1 MAISFSLETK
11 YNLKSRTLIKKW
23 LKQIIENKGYKLGTL
38 SYILCDDDYLLE
50 INKQYLQHEF
60 YTDIITFDYVENGVI
75 NGDIF
80 ISVDRVKENATSFG
94 VSEREELMRVFAHG
108 VLHLSGLKDATSEEA
123 SQMRKAENE
132 SLELLKETHFT
143 LHKNQ

>member
-80 ISVDRVKENATSFG
+80 ISVDRVKENAASFG

-123 SQMRKAENE
+123 FQMRKAENE
-132 SLELLKETHFT
+132 SLELLKELEKH
-143 LHKNQ
+143 NQ

>member
-23 LKQIIENKGYKLGTL
+23 LKQIIENKRYKLGTL

-80 ISVDRVKENATSFG
+80 ISVDRVKENAASFG

-132 SLELLKETHFT
+132 SLELLKELEKH
-143 LHKNQ
+143 NQ

>member
-75 NGDIF
+75 NGDVF

-132 SLELLKETHFT
+132 SLELLKELEKH
-143 LHKNQ
+143 NQ

>member
-80 ISVDRVKENATSFG
+80 ISVDRVKENAASFG
-94 VSEREELMRVFAHG
+94 VSDREELMRVFAHG

-132 SLELLKETHFT
+132 SLELLKELEKH
-143 LHKNQ
+143 NQ

>member
-23 LKQIIENKGYKLGTL
+23 LKQIIENKGYKLGTV

-132 SLELLKETHFT
+132 SLELLKELEKH
-143 LHKNQ
+143 NQ

>member
-1 MAISFSLETK
+1 MAVSFSLETK

-80 ISVDRVKENATSFG
+80 ISVDRVKENASLFG

-123 SQMRKAENE
+123 TQMRKAENE
-132 SLELLKETHFT
+132 SLELLKELEKH
-143 LHKNQ
+143 NQ

>member
-60 YTDIITFDYVENGVI
+60 YTDIITFDYVEDGVI

-80 ISVDRVKENATSFG
+80 ISVDRVKENASLFG

-123 SQMRKAENE
+123 TQMRKAENE
-132 SLELLKETHFT
+132 CFELLKELEKH
-143 LHKNQ
+143 NQ

>member
-23 LKQIIENKGYKLGTL
+23 LKQIIENKGYKLGTI

-80 ISVDRVKENATSFG
+80 ISIDRVKENAASFG

-132 SLELLKETHFT
+132 SLELLKELEKH
-143 LHKNQ
+143 NQ

>member
-38 SYILCDDDYLLE
+38 SYILFDDDYLLE

-80 ISVDRVKENATSFG
+80 ISVDRVKENAASFG
-94 VSEREELMRVFAHG
+94 VSEREELVRVFAHG

-132 SLELLKETHFT
+132 SLELLKELEKH
-143 LHKNQ
+143 NQ

>member
-50 INKQYLQHEF
+50 INKHYLQHEF

-80 ISVDRVKENATSFG
+80 ISVDRVKENAASFG

-132 SLELLKETHFT
+132 SLELLKELEKH
-143 LHKNQ
+143 NQ

>member
-1 MAISFSLETK
+1 MVISFSLETK

-80 ISVDRVKENATSFG
+80 ISVDRVKENAASFG

-132 SLELLKETHFT
+132 SLELLKKKKKH
-143 LHKNQ
+143 NQ

>member
-23 LKQIIENKGYKLGTL
+23 LKQIIENKGYKLGTI

-60 YTDIITFDYVENGVI
+60 YTDIITFDYVEDGVI

-80 ISVDRVKENATSFG
+80 ISVDRVKENAASFG
-94 VSEREELMRVFAHG
+94 VSEKEELMRVFAHG
-108 VLHLSGLKDATSEEA
+108 VLHLTGLKDATAEEA

-132 SLELLKETHFT
+132 SLELFREIEKH
-143 LHKNQ
+143 NQ

>member
-80 ISVDRVKENATSFG
+80 ISVDRVKENAASFG

-108 VLHLSGLKDATSEEA
+108 VLHLSGLKDATSEEV

-132 SLELLKETHFT
+132 SLELLKELEKH
-143 LHKNQ
+143 NQ

>member
-1 MAISFSLETK
+1 
-11 YNLKSRTLIKKW
+11 
-23 LKQIIENKGYKLGTL
+23 
-38 SYILCDDDYLLE
+38 YILCDDDYLLE

-80 ISVDRVKENATSFG
+80 ISVDRVKENAASFG

-108 VLHLSGLKDATSEEA
+108 VLHLSGLKDATSEEV

-132 SLELLKETHFT
+132 SLELLKELEKH
-143 LHKNQ
+143 NQ

>member
-1 MAISFSLETK
+1 MAISFSVETK
-11 YNLKSRTLIKKW
+11 YSLKSRNQIKQW
-23 LKQIIENKGYKLGTL
+23 LKQLIESKGYKLGTL
-38 SYILCDDDYLLE
+38 SYILCDDDYLLK

-80 ISVDRVKENATSFG
+80 ISVDRVKENAASFG

-123 SQMRKAENE
+123 TQMRKAENE
-132 SLELLKETHFT
+132 SLELLKELEKH
-143 LHKNQ
+143 NQ

>member
-1 MAISFSLETK
+1 MLLLLSLSLVLLF
-11 YNLKSRTLIKKW
+11 N
-23 LKQIIENKGYKLGTL
+23 
-38 SYILCDDDYLLE
+38 ILCDDDYLLE

-132 SLELLKETHFT
+132 SLELLKELEKH
-143 LHKNQ
+143 NQ

>member
-23 LKQIIENKGYKLGTL
+23 LKQIIENKGFKLGTL

-80 ISVDRVKENATSFG
+80 ISVDRVKENAASFG

-108 VLHLSGLKDATSEEA
+108 VLHLSGLKDATSA
-123 SQMRKAENE
+123 LS
-132 SLELLKETHFT
+132 SLLQTV
-143 LHKNQ
+143 

>member
-38 SYILCDDDYLLE
+38 SYILCEDDYLLE

-80 ISVDRVKENATSFG
+80 ISVDRVKENAASFG

-132 SLELLKETHFT
+132 SLELLKELEKH
-143 LHKNQ
+143 NQ

>member
-50 INKQYLQHEF
+50 INRQYLQHEF

-80 ISVDRVKENATSFG
+80 ISVDRVKENAASFG

-123 SQMRKAENE
+123 TQMRKAENE
-132 SLELLKETHFT
+132 SLELLKELEKH
-143 LHKNQ
+143 NQ

>member
-1 MAISFSLETK
+1 MAISFSLDTK

-132 SLELLKETHFT
+132 SLELLKELEKH
-143 LHKNQ
+143 NQ

>member
-11 YNLKSRTLIKKW
+11 YNLKFRTLIKKW

-80 ISVDRVKENATSFG
+80 ISVDRVKENAASFG

-123 SQMRKAENE
+123 TQMRKAENE
-132 SLELLKETHFT
+132 SLELLKELEKH
-143 LHKNQ
+143 NQ

>member
-80 ISVDRVKENATSFG
+80 ISVDRVKENASLFGQTS
-94 VSEREELMRVFAHG
+94 
-108 VLHLSGLKDATSEEA
+108 
-123 SQMRKAENE
+123 
-132 SLELLKETHFT
+132 T
-143 LHKNQ
+143 LIL

>member
-80 ISVDRVKENATSFG
+80 ISVDSVKENAASFG

-123 SQMRKAENE
+123 SQMHKAENE
-132 SLELLKETHFT
+132 SLELLKELEKH
-143 LHKNQ
+143 NQ

>member
-80 ISVDRVKENATSFG
+80 ISVERVKENAASFG

-132 SLELLKETHFT
+132 SLELLKELEKH
-143 LHKNQ
+143 NQ

>member
-80 ISVDRVKENATSFG
+80 ISVDRVKENAASFG
-94 VSEREELMRVFAHG
+94 VGEREELMRVFAHG
-108 VLHLSGLKDATSEEA
+108 VLHLSGLKDTTSEEA
-123 SQMRKAENE
+123 TQMRKAENE
-132 SLELLKETHFT
+132 SLELLKELEKH
-143 LHKNQ
+143 NQ

>member
-80 ISVDRVKENATSFG
+80 ISVDRVKENAASFG

-132 SLELLKETHFT
+132 SLELLKELEKH
-143 LHKNQ
+143 N

>member
-80 ISVDRVKENATSFG
+80 ISVDRVKENAASFG

-132 SLELLKETHFT
+132 SLDLLKELEKH
-143 LHKNQ
+143 NQ

>member
-60 YTDIITFDYVENGVI
+60 YTDIITFDYVEDGVI

-80 ISVDRVKENATSFG
+80 ISVDRVKENASLFG

-132 SLELLKETHFT
+132 SLELLKELEKH
-143 LHKNQ
+143 NQ

>member
-23 LKQIIENKGYKLGTL
+23 LKQIIENKGYKLGTI

-60 YTDIITFDYVENGVI
+60 YTDIITFDYVEDGVI

-80 ISVDRVKENATSFG
+80 ISVDRVKENAASFG
-94 VSEREELMRVFAHG
+94 VSEEEELMRVFAHG
-108 VLHLSGLKDATSEEA
+108 VLHLTGLKDATAEEA

-132 SLELLKETHFT
+132 SLELFREIEKH
-143 LHKNQ
+143 NQ

>member
-80 ISVDRVKENATSFG
+80 ISVDRVKENAASFG

-123 SQMRKAENE
+123 SQMRKVVERIR
-132 SLELLKETHFT
+132 KT
-143 LHKNQ
+143 

>member
-23 LKQIIENKGYKLGTL
+23 LKQIIENKGYMLGTL

-80 ISVDRVKENATSFG
+80 ISVDRVKENAASFG

-132 SLELLKETHFT
+132 SLELLKELEKH
-143 LHKNQ
+143 NQ

>member
-60 YTDIITFDYVENGVI
+60 YTDIITFDYVEDGVI

-80 ISVDRVKENATSFG
+80 ISVDRVKENASLFG

-123 SQMRKAENE
+123 TQMRKAENE
-132 SLELLKETHFT
+132 SLELLKELEKH
-143 LHKNQ
+143 NQ

>member
-80 ISVDRVKENATSFG
+80 ISVDRVKENAASFG

-132 SLELLKETHFT
+132 CLELLKELEKH
-143 LHKNQ
+143 NQ

>member
-23 LKQIIENKGYKLGTL
+23 LKQIIENKGYKLGTI

-132 SLELLKETHFT
+132 SLELLKELEKH
-143 LHKNQ
+143 NQ

>member
-80 ISVDRVKENATSFG
+80 ISVDRVKENAASFG

-108 VLHLSGLKDATSEEA
+108 VLHLSGLKDAMSEEA

-132 SLELLKETHFT
+132 SLELLKELEKH
-143 LHKNQ
+143 NQ

>member
-80 ISVDRVKENATSFG
+80 ISVDRVKENAASFG

-132 SLELLKETHFT
+132 SLELLKE
-143 LHKNQ
+143 LEKHKQ

>member
-23 LKQIIENKGYKLGTL
+23 LKQMIENKGYKLGTL

-80 ISVDRVKENATSFG
+80 ISVDRVKENAASFG

-132 SLELLKETHFT
+132 SLELLKELEKH
-143 LHKNQ
+143 NQ